1 MATSTLPARYKINGL
16 INTERPVMENLESI
30 CVACGTFLSYDVQ
43 QGKWA
48 VIINRVG
55 TSQAL
60 FNDSNILGPIQVS
73 GTGLRDLYNSV
84 TVEYPLRDT
93 VDQTDFVTVS
103 IPAGDRFA
111 NEPDNELKITMSMC
125 NEPVQAQLLA
135 LIELKQSRIDRIVTF
150 NTDYSML
157 SLNAGDIITV
167 TNTLYGFNSAPFRV
181 ITLKEVD
188 TDDGS
193 IQIEIT
199 ALQYDANVYSTA
211 DLTRYIRSDR
221 NGIIGIG
228 AIAQPIPPVLYVFP
242 QDQRPGIQ
250 VEAVVPAGI
259 IERMELYI
267 SSDGS
272 NYNWLQ
278 NFLAPPGG
286 TLTPGDTVLF
296 DYDSL
301 DSQNIYVKVRGMN
314 STTAGPFSVADS
326 FLSFVPL
333 QVTGAVTQDAPL
345 VQNGTGNLLTALAL
359 SKIAGWAFSSVGPST
374 FGNVMASTGQNAN
387 SFTRDSGSSA
397 TTTVTISSYTYSAA
411 ATDSGIN
418 AYAGTATLAG
428 FTGSGSY
435 ALNFPITVPYS
446 GSALLVLLESAYG
459 SFSYQVV
466 EAVSG
471 TNQISTILAYYPML
485 VRVFKGATMI
495 KEGTV
500 DWQTQSTQ
508 FLITPSE
515 VSGGSFTGSWSVKYI
530 PIPTYDLNMDNPYH
544 SAPEIYCYNM
554 AAARTTAV
562 TFQLIQ

>member
-1 MATSTLPARYKINGL
+1 MTTSTLPARYKINGL
-16 INTERPVMENLESI
+16 INTTRPVMENLESI
-30 CVACGTFLSYDVQ
+30 CIACGTFLSYDVH

-55 TSQAL
+55 SSVAA
-60 FNDSNILGPIQVS
+60 FNDTNILGPIQVT

-84 TVEYPLRDT
+84 SVEYPLRDT

-103 IPAGDRFA
+103 IPAEDRFA
-111 NEPDNELKITMSMC
+111 NEPDNELKIPMSMC

-135 LIELKQSRIDRIVTF
+135 LIELKQSRIDQIVTF

-167 TNTLYGFNSAPFRV
+167 TNTLYGFNSAEFRV

-188 TDDGS
+188 ADDGS

-228 AIAQPIPPVLYVFP
+228 AIAQPVAPVLYVFP

-272 NYNWLQ
+272 NYTWLQ
-278 NFLAPPGG
+278 NILAPPGG

-314 STTAGPFSVADS
+314 STTAGPFSVSDS
-326 FLSFVPL
+326 FLSYVPV
-333 QVTGAVTQDAPL
+333 QVTSAVTQDAPL

-359 SKIAGWAFSSVGPST
+359 SKIAGWAFSQVGPTT
-374 FGNVMASTGQNAN
+374 FGNVMTQTGQSAN
-387 SFTRDSGSSA
+387 SFQRDSGSSA
-397 TTTVTISSYTYSAA
+397 TTTVNITSYSFSAA
-411 ATDSGIN
+411 QTNTGIN
-418 AYAGTATLAG
+418 TVAGTATLSGFAG
-428 FTGSGSY
+428 TGST
-435 ALNFPITVPYS
+435 ALTFPFTVPYS
-446 GSALLVLLESAYG
+446 GSALIVLLESAYG
-459 SFSYQVV
+459 QFSYQVV
-466 EAVSG
+466 DAVSG
-471 TNQISTILAYYPML
+471 STSIQTILAYYPML
-485 VRVFKGATMI
+485 VRVYKGATLI

-508 FLITPSE
+508 FLITPAEAS
-515 VSGGSFTGSWSVKYI
+515 GSFTGSWSVKYD
-530 PIPTYDLNMDNPYH
+530 PIPTYDLNMDNPYRT
-544 SAPEIYCYNM
+544 APEIYPYAMSAN
-554 AAARTTAV
+554 RSTTA
-562 TFQLIQ
+562 TLQLIQ

>member
-1 MATSTLPARYKINGL
+1 
-16 INTERPVMENLESI
+16 MENLESI

-55 TSQAL
+55 SAVAN
-60 FNDSNILGPIQVS
+60 FNDSNILGPIQVN

-93 VDQTDFVTVS
+93 VDETDFVTVS
-103 IPAGDRFA
+103 IPALDRFA
-111 NEPDNELKITMSMC
+111 NEPDNELKINMSMC

-135 LIELKQSRIDRIVTF
+135 LIELKQSRIDQIVTF

-157 SLNAGDIITV
+157 SLNAGDIISV
-167 TNTLYGFNSAPFRV
+167 TNTLYGFSSALFRV

-188 TDDGS
+188 SDDGS

-221 NGIIGIG
+221 NGITGIG
-228 AIAQPIPPVLYVFP
+228 AIAQPIAPVLYVFN

-259 IERMELYI
+259 IERMELWL
-267 SSDGS
+267 SPDGS
-272 NYNWLQ
+272 SYNWIQ

-326 FLSFVPL
+326 FLSFVP
-333 QVTGAVTQDAPL
+333 QQITAAV
-345 VQNGTGNLLTALAL
+345 
-359 SKIAGWAFSSVGPST
+359 
-374 FGNVMASTGQNAN
+374 NAN
-387 SFTRDSGSSA
+387 TGVLSSGSNIL
-397 TTTVTISSYTYSAA
+397 TTVTLTTLLSALNSLIRDNSA
-411 ATDSGIN
+411 GADGIYQKVFGVLQ
-418 AYAGTATLAG
+418 AE
-428 FTGSGSY
+428 TGSDLTSGPVFVAADVGTVNSTVVQSSNTNDEKPLG
-435 ALNFPITVPYS
+435 ATTFTPI
-446 GSALLVLLESAYG
+446 
-459 SFSYQVV
+459 
-466 EAVSG
+466 VSG
-471 TNQISTILAYYPML
+471 TYKSDIVFDQNSSGARGGRGTGGGWGENLDYVAVVAELTVTSTGAS
-485 VRVFKGATMI
+485 VFVEA
-495 KEGTV
+495 
-500 DWQTQSTQ
+500 
-508 FLITPSE
+508 
-515 VSGGSFTGSWSVKYI
+515 SGGPGAQFWTDFLLTNLSSLTAGVSYTLTFTAINYTESNPSDTANFTVGWSVF
-530 PIPTYDLNMDNPYH
+530 
-544 SAPEIYCYNM
+544 S
-554 AAARTTAV
+554 V
-562 TFQLIQ
+562 G